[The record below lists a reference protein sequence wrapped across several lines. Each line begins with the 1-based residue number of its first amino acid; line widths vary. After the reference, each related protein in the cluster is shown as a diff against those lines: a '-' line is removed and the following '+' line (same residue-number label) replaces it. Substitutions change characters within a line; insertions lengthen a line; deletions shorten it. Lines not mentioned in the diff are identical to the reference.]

1 MSGDRLL
8 VASYIHLFDNSGT
21 VRSMRFHWGQ
31 PLRSSTAAG
40 PWAAAAPSA
49 RGEPE
54 RTYGRTMATVSQS
67 PEVVAAAPV
76 AQPVLTALTPSAVF
90 LVLTIEDGG
99 EPVVQD
105 LLADLSGLAR
115 TVGFRAP
122 QGGLAVV
129 AGVGSAAWDRLFA
142 GPRPADLHPFRALDG
157 DRHQAPATPGD
168 LLFHIR
174 AATMDLCWELAS
186 LVVGRLA
193 GSATVVD
200 EVQGFKYFDERDL
213 LGFVD
218 GTENPSGSAAEAAV
232 TIGAED
238 PAFAGGSYVI
248 VQKYLHDMGAWE
260 GLTVEE
266 QERVVGRAK
275 LSNVEMADDVKPAN
289 SHVALNTIEEP
300 DGTQRQ
306 ILRDNMPFG
315 SLGAGEFGTY
325 FIGYAATPAV
335 TELMLQHMFIGDP
348 PGNYDRILDFSTAVT
363 GTLFFVPTADFL
375 DDPPPLPGEAGGS
388 RALAGGEAAA
398 PGAPGNDPAPPDE
411 GSLGIG
417 GLEDKP
423 A

>member
-1 MSGDRLL
+1 
-8 VASYIHLFDNSGT
+8 
-21 VRSMRFHWGQ
+21 
-31 PLRSSTAAG
+31 
-40 PWAAAAPSA
+40 
-49 RGEPE
+49 
-54 RTYGRTMATVSQS
+54 MATVSQS

-90 LVLTIEDGG
+90 LVLTIDAGG
-99 EPVVQD
+99 ELVVQD

-122 QGGLAVV
+122 QAGLAVV

-142 GPRPADLHPFRALDG
+142 GPRPAELHPFRPLAG

-174 AATMDLCWELAS
+174 AATMDLCWELGS
-186 LVVGRLA
+186 LLVGRLA
-193 GSATVVD
+193 GAATVVD
-200 EVQGFKYFDERDL
+200 EIQGFKYFDERDL

-218 GTENPSGSAAEAAV
+218 GTENPSGSAAEEAV
-232 TIGAED
+232 TIGDED

-248 VQKYLHDMGAWE
+248 VQKYVHDMTAWD
-260 GLTVEE
+260 GLSVEE

-289 SHVALNTIEEP
+289 SHVALNTIVTP

-315 SLGAGEFGTY
+315 SLAAGEFGTY
-325 FIGYAATPAV
+325 FIGYAATPSV
-335 TELMLQHMFIGDP
+335 TELMLQNMFLGEP

-388 RALAGGEAAA
+388 EGTGD
-398 PGAPGNDPAPPDE
+398 PMSGAPEGAAIAPVPADD

-417 GLEDKP
+417 GLGPTP